1 MGHRKQKPAQ
11 PVVGLLR
18 GWAAIAD
25 YLKMP
30 VATAQRWV
38 KGGMPVRHEGRYT
51 VANAEELRAWLG
63 REAAMPQPTVIATN
77 TADLATGLRKSI
89 AEARKR
95 RPKRA
100 KTAV

>member
-1 MGHRKQKPAQ
+1 MGHRKQTHTQ
-11 PVVGLLR
+11 PVAGTLK

-51 VANAEELRAWLG
+51 VADADELRAWLG
-63 REAAMPQPTVIATN
+63 REAAMYRRRVESASACGGPW
-77 TADLATGLRKSI
+77 RSI
-89 AEARKR
+89 ISSFF
-95 RPKRA
+95 
-100 KTAV
+100 